1 MILFLLA
8 EETFVEKKSR
18 RFSDLSLLPLR
29 PQYTGSFSSLSH
41 PHPESPGSV
50 LGPLT
55 PGSASAN
62 KPPIFS
68 SPDVKSSAFKFT
80 TKQKSEVQI
89 LGGSRET
96 LKSDLTS
103 TVLSV
108 AVGET
113 NAAPLFLKDH
123 EKVKRRRSFN
133 PNESAPPRPAHL
145 TRPHSVYRMENQNSK
160 IPDSDNRRAEGGDQ
174 ERRKSDF
181 LSRYEKLTCKAAD
194 AIKSVDKIECRQ
206 TGDPEANSSPG
217 PGHVPAPHLESP
229 ITPDVEFNEEEV
241 LKTCQEFL
249 DDYDKSKTG
258 SRPGLLHVPI
268 PGHAQ
273 KGIPPTPAPRLSLA
287 NRLDFPSSRYK
298 ASASSVPSKL
308 SREDEELLE
317 AAQEKS
323 FWDTKQQSDKS
334 TVFERLDNV
343 NTEAFDSKII
353 RTRSSSLTIHDKYEA
368 EKIKPILK
376 KSTEDL
382 VEHNRFP
389 SILRTRDDF
398 GLIPKTKH
406 EGKYDHVRI
415 RSPSFDRNEDV
426 RIRSP
431 SPDFEQDVMDIG
443 LEDYNDG
450 RSSSPENHSI
460 LRSRFRRTSVDGI
473 SFDDEEEPQSILKR
487 KSSFGSGSHSPEGNS
502 ENTRSI
508 LKKSSRNS
516 SRTCSRSG
524 SIEELDIESTR
535 SVQSILKSRNS
546 SRTCSRS
553 GSQEELDLDFD
564 EDWESRPK
572 SILKKKSGST
582 DDELDERPKSILKS
596 RRSEESLSPH
606 SDQVDTPSYSILRDG
621 RSSSGTRQ
629 SSIFSDN
636 EEVLVMSGRNS
647 PSHRVS
653 GRSSPLNIEEPLA
666 PRPILKNREETGRSI
681 LKRRE
686 KSSSPVRRVSPELE
700 VVRSRDLS
708 CPEPVLEVTNSVTPR
723 LPRQHPRHQT
733 QPVTSEEVKEAAGL
747 NDQGKTN
754 VDINGMELIHQVA
767 NITAPS
773 LDLGL
778 NRPSPPVSSLPPP
791 TPCQASSDQT
801 PCPGLR
807 RSWSWR
813 RQNCAGRF
821 QTQPITVDE
830 VEMARS
836 RREGSTTPETAIRPN
851 QFLHSFSTDTGSDCK
866 FVVCSLV
873 QTSTTSIKGHWK

>member
-1 MILFLLA
+1 M
-8 EETFVEKKSR
+8 
-18 RFSDLSLLPLR
+18 
-29 PQYTGSFSSLSH
+29 
-41 PHPESPGSV
+41 
-50 LGPLT
+50 
-55 PGSASAN
+55 
-62 KPPIFS
+62 
-68 SPDVKSSAFKFT
+68 KSSAFKFT
-80 TKQKSEVQI
+80 TKQKSDSQI
-89 LGGSRET
+89 VGGSRES

-103 TVLSV
+103 PVP
-108 AVGET
+108 GET
-113 NAAPLFLKDH
+113 DAGSVILKDP

-160 IPDSDNRRAEGGDQ
+160 IPDRDNRRAEGGDQ

-181 LSRYEKLTCKAAD
+181 LSRYEKLTCKAAE
-194 AIKSVDKIECRQ
+194 AIKSVDKISCRQ
-206 TGDPEANSSPG
+206 TGPSGEPEASPG
-217 PGHVPAPHLESP
+217 LGHVPVPHLESP

-249 DDYDKSKTG
+249 DDYDKSRTG
-258 SRPGLLHVPI
+258 SRPGLLLHPPI
-268 PGHAQ
+268 PGHAPRVT
-273 KGIPPTPAPRLSLA
+273 PPTPAPRLSLT

-298 ASASSVPSKL
+298 AAASPPVPSKL

-323 FWDTKQQSDKS
+323 FWDNKQQADKS

-343 NTEAFDSKII
+343 NHEAFDSKII

-398 GLIPKTKH
+398 GLISKTKH
-406 EGKYDHVRI
+406 EVKYEHVRI

-431 SPDFEQDVMDIG
+431 SPDFDQDVMDLG

-450 RSSSPENHSI
+450 RSFSPENHS
-460 LRSRFRRTSVDGI
+460 RSRFRRTSVDGI
-473 SFDDEEEPQSILKR
+473 SFEDDIHDEEPQSILKR

-524 SIEELDIESTR
+524 SIEELDIESTK
-535 SVQSILKSRNS
+535 SIQSILKSRNS

-582 DDELDERPKSILKS
+582 DDELDDRPKSILKS

-606 SDQVDTPSYSILRDG
+606 SDQVDTPSHSILRDG

-636 EEVLVMSGRNS
+636 EEVLVISGRNS
-647 PSHRVS
+647 PSLRIS

-700 VVRSRDLS
+700 LVRSRDLS
-708 CPEPVLEVTNSVTPR
+708 CPEPVLEVATSVARR

-733 QPVTSEEVKEAAGL
+733 QPITSQEVDQAAGL
-747 NDQGKTN
+747 NDQGK
-754 VDINGMELIHQVA
+754 
-767 NITAPS
+767 
-773 LDLGL
+773 
-778 NRPSPPVSSLPPP
+778 
-791 TPCQASSDQT
+791 
-801 PCPGLR
+801 
-807 RSWSWR
+807 
-813 RQNCAGRF
+813 
-821 QTQPITVDE
+821 
-830 VEMARS
+830 
-836 RREGSTTPETAIRPN
+836 
-851 QFLHSFSTDTGSDCK
+851 
-866 FVVCSLV
+866 
-873 QTSTTSIKGHWK
+873 

>member
-1 MILFLLA
+1 MCPVAELCDRHILTTCSITKTQQYKSANDFFFLA
-8 EETFVEKKSR
+8 EETFTEKKAR
-18 RFSDLSLLPLR
+18 RFSDLSLIPLR
-29 PQYTGSFSSLSH
+29 QQYQGSFPLLGH
-41 PHPESPGSV
+41 PQPESPGSV
-50 LGPLT
+50 LGSQSS
-55 PGSASAN
+55 GFASAN

-68 SPDVKSSAFKFT
+68 SPDVKSSAFKFS
-80 TKQKSEVQI
+80 TKQKSDTQI
-89 LGGSRET
+89 VGGSRESI
-96 LKSDLTS
+96 KSDLTS
-103 TVLSV
+103 PVLSS
-108 AVGET
+108 ALGET
-113 NAAPLFLKDH
+113 DAVSVSPPDPD
-123 EKVKRRRSFN
+123 KVKRRRSFN

-145 TRPHSVYRMENQNSK
+145 TRPHSVYRMENPNSK
-160 IPDSDNRRAEGGDQ
+160 IPDRDSRKAEGGDQ

-181 LSRYEKLTCKAAD
+181 LSRYEKLTYQAAE
-194 AIKSVDKIECRQ
+194 AIQSVDKINSRQ
-206 TGDPEANSSPG
+206 TGLSEYPVATTNSSPR
-217 PGHVPAPHLESP
+217 PGHIPVQHLESP

-249 DDYDKSKTG
+249 DDYDKSRTG
-258 SRPGLLHVPI
+258 SRPGLVQAPTS
-268 PGHAQ
+268 GHSPR
-273 KGIPPTPAPRLSLA
+273 ITPPTPAPRLSLT
-287 NRLDFPSSRYK
+287 NRLEFPSSRYK
-298 ASASSVPSKL
+298 AAAISVPSKL

-323 FWDTKQQSDKS
+323 FWDTKQQSDNS
-334 TVFERLDNV
+334 TVFERLENI
-343 NTEAFDSKII
+343 NHEAFDSKII

-415 RSPSFDRNEDV
+415 RSPSFDRYEHV

-431 SPDFEQDVMDIG
+431 SPDFEHDIMDLG
-443 LEDYNDG
+443 LDDYIDG
-450 RSSSPENHSI
+450 RSSSPENHSN

-473 SFDDEEEPQSILKR
+473 SFDDLHDEEPQSILKR

-524 SIEELDIESTR
+524 SIEELDVESTK
-535 SVQSILKSRNS
+535 SILKSRNS

-606 SDQVDTPSYSILRDG
+606 SDQVDTPSHSILRDG

-636 EEVLVMSGRNS
+636 EEILVISGRNS
-647 PSHRVS
+647 PSLRVS
-653 GRSSPLNIEEPLA
+653 GRSSPLLIDEPLA
-666 PRPILKNREETGRSI
+666 PRPILKNREEMGRSI

-686 KSSSPVRRVSPELE
+686 KSSSPVRNVSPELE
-700 VVRSRDLS
+700 VVRARDLS
-708 CPEPVLEVTNSVTPR
+708 CPEPGLEVAASVARRQPR
-723 LPRQHPRHQT
+723 NHPRHQT
-733 QPVTSEEVKEAAGL
+733 QPITSEEVKEAAGL
-747 NDQGKTN
+747 NNQGKKSYK
-754 VDINGMELIHQVA
+754 L
-767 NITAPS
+767 
-773 LDLGL
+773 LGL
-778 NRPSPPVSSLPPP
+778 VRDLV
-791 TPCQASSDQT
+791 TK
-801 PCPGLR
+801 
-807 RSWSWR
+807 
-813 RQNCAGRF
+813 
-821 QTQPITVDE
+821 
-830 VEMARS
+830 
-836 RREGSTTPETAIRPN
+836 GS
-851 QFLHSFSTDTGSDCK
+851 
-866 FVVCSLV
+866 V
-873 QTSTTSIKGHWK
+873 